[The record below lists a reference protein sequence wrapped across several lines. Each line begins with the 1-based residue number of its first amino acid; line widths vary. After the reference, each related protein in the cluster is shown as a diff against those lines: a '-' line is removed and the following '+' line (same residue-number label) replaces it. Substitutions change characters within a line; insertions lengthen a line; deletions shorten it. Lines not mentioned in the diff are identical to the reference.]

1 MGPRHFVLFLT
12 SVLLLPSL
20 GCRGQVGRAA
30 EKDSTDL
37 AAREARLSEAKSVP
51 DTGQWGA
58 PLARWVLP
66 QNMNEISGL
75 ALTPDG
81 RLFAHPDER
90 GMVSQIDYRRGVV
103 VKQFLLGRRGV
114 QADFEGIA
122 VAGDTMYLLA
132 SNGRIYEFREG
143 ANGANVDFS
152 VHDLELGKECEFEG
166 LGYDPAINSLLLAC
180 KHIGI
185 KEFKDQLLIYRW
197 RLTESGGE
205 RLSHL
210 AVPVAEIAAQH
221 GWKDI
226 GPTGID
232 VDPVTGN
239 YVLTTMEHA
248 VIVVSPEGA
257 ILEVRLLPATHDQPE
272 GIAITRDSMI
282 IISDEA
288 VTRPAA
294 ITLYRWP

>member
-1 MGPRHFVLFLT
+1 MGPRHFALFLT

-37 AAREARLSEAKSVP
+37 AAREARLNAAKSVP

-221 GWKDI
+221 DWKDI

-248 VIVVSPEGA
+248 LIVISPEGV

-288 VTRPAA
+288 VTKPAA

>member
-1 MGPRHFVLFLT
+1 MRLRSLAFILT

-20 GCRGQVGRAA
+20 GCRGQQGREA
-30 EKDSTDL
+30 EEDSTDL
-37 AAREARLSEAKSVP
+37 AAREARLNQAKSVA

-58 PLARWVLP
+58 PLARWVMP

-90 GMVSQIDYRRGVV
+90 GIVSQIDYRRGVV

-166 LGYDPAINSLLLAC
+166 LAYDPAINSLLLAC

-185 KEFKDQLLIYRW
+185 EEFKDHLLIYRW
-197 RLTESGGE
+197 RLTDTGGE

-210 AVPVAEIAAQH
+210 AVQVAELAAQH
-221 GWKDI
+221 DWKDI

-248 VIVVSPEGA
+248 LIVVSPEGV
-257 ILEVRLLPATHDQPE
+257 ILEMRLLPATHDQPE
-272 GIAITRDSMI
+272 GVAITRDSMI

-288 VTRPAA
+288 VTKPAA